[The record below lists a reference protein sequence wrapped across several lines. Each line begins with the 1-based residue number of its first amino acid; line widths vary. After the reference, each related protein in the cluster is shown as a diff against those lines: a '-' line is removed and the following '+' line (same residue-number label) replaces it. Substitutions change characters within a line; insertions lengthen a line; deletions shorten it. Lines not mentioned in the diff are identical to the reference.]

1 MHSIIQKTLKAV
13 LDILDSCNKAVIS
26 MAVQIILEKFLFYSR
41 NNNNIIN
48 GVNAIALERRSSI
61 ILRKKLNEVLV
72 QLEDHEQIA
81 GADDEVQRILAPA
94 IFQQIIDVCN
104 EQQGTQV

>member
-1 MHSIIQKTLKAV
+1 MHSIIQKTLKAA

-26 MAVQIILEKFLFYSR
+26 MAVQIILEKFVFYSR

-61 ILRKKLNEVLV
+61 ILCKKLNEVLV
-72 QLEDHEQIA
+72 QLANHEQIFLT
-81 GADDEVQRILAPA
+81 DDELHRILEPT
-94 IFQQIIDVCN
+94 IFQQIIDMCN
-104 EQQGTQV
+104 EQQENTA